1 MKTTIDLV
9 NDDIWVLTRIFLEKK
24 TKINNNNSKAETC
37 IAKNTNSLVVI
48 KLV

>member
-24 TKINNNNSKAETC
+24 QQKTTRTTTTRQKPALSKTQAV
-37 IAKNTNSLVVI
+37 S
-48 KLV
+48 